1 MQNIYNTTIP
11 TINPS
16 VREDIY
22 IEEQFD
28 ETELAGFTT
37 AGSFACAGSFSSAPG
52 ACASSFSSGSSI
64 SSAGG

>member
-1 MQNIYNTTIP
+1 MQNNYNT

-16 VREDIY
+16 VMEDIY

-37 AGSFACAGSFSSAPG
+37 AGSFACAGSFSCAP
-52 ACASSFSSGSSI
+52 ACASSVSSGSSI
-64 SSAGG
+64 STAGG